1 MVLLRLSRQSLKA
14 LAYYLNTNIK
24 ICHLKREI
32 TPNDVFTHLINII
45 LLWPLSISCHF
56 RIKTLFYYKQRDVPN
71 FFLNHFYMMCVILNG
86 PQPNSALL
94 QLIQWACFLESI
106 QAKATRIPAK
116 VQLSILYNTHLQTC
130 KTLASAPPCFCLS
143 PIQITASWRESRL
156 VKALQPVSEP
166 RRLFK
171 PLDQRTTLGH
181 FDRGSN
187 AS

>member
-1 MVLLRLSRQSLKA
+1 MVLLRFSRQSLKA
-14 LAYYLNTNIK
+14 SAYYLNTNIK

-56 RIKTLFYYKQRDVPN
+56 RIKTLFYDKQRDVTIF
-71 FFLNHFYMMCVILNG
+71 FFLITFTWCVWFSTVHNQIQLFCNWSSG
-86 PQPNSALL
+86 PVSLKAFRQK
-94 QLIQWACFLESI
+94 QREIQ
-106 QAKATRIPAK
+106 Q
-116 VQLSILYNTHLQTC
+116 SILHNTHLQTC

-166 RRLFK
+166 RRLFR